1 MKARILNA
9 STSGNE
15 SNSSILKV
23 RMNFNKRKNASRVRV
38 SRALSKAHRQ
48 MNPLRVENVKLTY
61 RKKNFQKCL
70 ERLRKKVLTNS
81 PRSKAKQPIKEIGL
95 SK

>member
-1 MKARILNA
+1 MKMKARLLNA

-48 MNPLRVENVKLTY
+48 MNPLRVENVKLT
-61 RKKNFQKCL
+61 
-70 ERLRKKVLTNS
+70 
-81 PRSKAKQPIKEIGL
+81 
-95 SK
+95 

>member
-1 MKARILNA
+1 MKMKARILNA

-48 MNPLRVENVKLTY
+48 MNTLRVENVKLTK
-61 RKKNFQKCL
+61 RKKK
-70 ERLRKKVLTNS
+70 
-81 PRSKAKQPIKEIGL
+81 L
-95 SK
+95 SKMFRKIEKESTHKFTKK

>member
-1 MKARILNA
+1 MKMKARILNA

-48 MNPLRVENVKLTY
+48 MNPLRV
-61 RKKNFQKCL
+61 
-70 ERLRKKVLTNS
+70 
-81 PRSKAKQPIKEIGL
+81 
-95 SK
+95 

>member
-1 MKARILNA
+1 MKMKARILNA

-15 SNSSILKV
+15 V

-48 MNPLRVENVKLTY
+48 MNPLRVENVKLT
-61 RKKNFQKCL
+61 
-70 ERLRKKVLTNS
+70 
-81 PRSKAKQPIKEIGL
+81 
-95 SK
+95 

>member
-1 MKARILNA
+1 MQQDQGHDYEDVSEILNA

-23 RMNFNKRKNASRVRV
+23 RMNFIRRKNASRVRV

-48 MNPLRVENVKLTY
+48 MNT
-61 RKKNFQKCL
+61 
-70 ERLRKKVLTNS
+70 LRK
-81 PRSKAKQPIKEIGL
+81 
-95 SK
+95 

>member
-1 MKARILNA
+1 MKMKARILNA

-15 SNSSILKV
+15 SNSPILKV

-48 MNPLRVENVKLTY
+48 MNPLRVENVKLTK
-61 RKKNFQKCL
+61 RTKPFKN
-70 ERLRKKVLTNS
+70 V
-81 PRSKAKQPIKEIGL
+81 
-95 SK
+95 